1 MKNTLHINASFDRPD
16 LLEQM
21 VEQLAGTFN
30 NNLLTTIGEWQS
42 VETCSTETYVS
53 GTIQFA
59 DENNEPINIPFI
71 SRYLFTCLHESKA
84 ANKLH
89 WAASFN

>member
-21 VEQLAGTFN
+21 VEQLAGTFSN
-30 NNLLTTIGEWQS
+30 KLLTTVGDWQP
-42 VETCSTETYVS
+42 VETSSTETYVS
-53 GTIQFA
+53 GTIKFV
-59 DENNEPINIPFI
+59 DDKNEPINIPFI
-71 SRYLFTCLHESKA
+71 SRFLFTCLHESKV